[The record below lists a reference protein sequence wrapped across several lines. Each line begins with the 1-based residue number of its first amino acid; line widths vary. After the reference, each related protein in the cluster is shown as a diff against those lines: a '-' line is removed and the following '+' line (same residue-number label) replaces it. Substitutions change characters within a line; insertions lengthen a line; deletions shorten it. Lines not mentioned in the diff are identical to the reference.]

1 MLLASSSASR
11 RAGNTNLVPAEAD
24 GSVARLHCFVQ
35 QGRLLLGAERKVLVG
50 CQSCGTG
57 GVGVPHRPPSL
68 SPLELATAT
77 SLRVAKRFLRCVLKG
92 FGARAA
98 QQLYSSLLVCAS
110 CVLRACCVR
119 LLCARRRARRFSG
132 PA

>member
-50 CQSCGTG
+50 CQSCSTG

-68 SPLELATAT
+68 SPFEVGNSHVTAGSQAFSALCAQGFRCEGRATAVQQ
-77 SLRVAKRFLRCVLKG
+77 LARLCFV
-92 FGARAA
+92 RAA
-98 QQLYSSLLVCAS
+98 SV
-110 CVLRACCVR
+110 RVR
-119 LLCARRRARRFSG
+119 LRCARRRARRFSG